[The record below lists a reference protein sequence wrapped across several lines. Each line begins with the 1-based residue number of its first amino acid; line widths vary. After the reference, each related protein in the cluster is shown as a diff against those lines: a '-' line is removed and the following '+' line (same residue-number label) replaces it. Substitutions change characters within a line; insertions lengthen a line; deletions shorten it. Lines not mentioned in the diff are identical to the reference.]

1 MSTLHPTKAKLLD
14 TAVALIDEFGPI
26 GFTVD
31 ALLERSTISK
41 GSLYHHFV
49 DFSDVIEQAQVIRF
63 SRYIDADIKALFE
76 MLSTARSGAEL
87 RERFESLVL
96 ATSDPSRADARSD
109 RATIVGLARHSKNF
123 AEALGREQQ
132 RVTDALADIA
142 REAQEKGYIRT
153 DVDVRVLATFIQTY
167 TLGFVL
173 NDITIDPILPDEWSK
188 FVSALLAASL

>member
-1 MSTLHPTKAKLLD
+1 MSTHPTKAKLLD
-14 TAVALIDEFGPI
+14 TAVSLIDEFGPI

-31 ALLERSTISK
+31 ALLERSGISK

-63 SRYIDADIKALFE
+63 SRYIDEDIRALFE
-76 MLSTARSGAEL
+76 TLSSANSGAEL

-123 AEALGREQQ
+123 ADALGREQQ

-142 REAQEKGYIRT
+142 REAQERGFIRK
-153 DVDVRVLATFIQTY
+153 DVDARVLATFVQTY

-173 NDITIDPILPDEWSK
+173 NDITVDPVNAEDWSK
-188 FVSALLAASL
+188 FVGAMLAASL

>member
-1 MSTLHPTKAKLLD
+1 MS
-14 TAVALIDEFGPI
+14 LIDEFGPM

-31 ALLERSTISK
+31 SLLEQSGISK

-49 DFSDVIEQAQVIRF
+49 DFSDVIEQSQVIRF
-63 SRYIDADIKALFE
+63 SRYIDEDIQALFG
-76 MLSTARSGAEL
+76 MLSSANSGTEL

-96 ATSDPSRADARSD
+96 ATSHPSRGDARSD

-123 AEALGREQQ
+123 AVALGREQQ

-142 REAQEKGYIRT
+142 REAQEKGFIRS

-173 NDITIDPILPDEWSK
+173 NDITIDPISPVDWSK
-188 FVSALLAASL
+188 FVGSILAASL

>member
-1 MSTLHPTKAKLLD
+1 MSTHPTKAKLLE
-14 TAVALIDEFGPI
+14 TAVNLIDEFGPI

-31 ALLERSTISK
+31 SLLDRSGISK

-63 SRYIDADIKALFE
+63 TRYIDEDVKALFE
-76 MLSTARSGAEL
+76 MLSSANSGAEL

-96 ATSDPSRADARSD
+96 ATSHPSRGDARSD

-142 REAQEKGYIRT
+142 REAQERGFIRQ
-153 DVDVRVLATFIQTY
+153 DVDVRILATFIQTY

-173 NDITIDPILPDEWSK
+173 NDITVDPVSPAEWSK
-188 FVSALLAASL
+188 FVGAVLAASL

>member
-1 MSTLHPTKAKLLD
+1 MSTHPTKTKLLE
-14 TAVALIDEFGPI
+14 TAVSLIDEFGPM

-31 ALLERSTISK
+31 SLLEQSGISK

-63 SRYIDADIKALFE
+63 SRYIDEDIQALFG
-76 MLSTARSGAEL
+76 MLSSANSGSEL

-96 ATSDPSRADARSD
+96 ATSHPSRGDARSD

-123 AEALGREQQ
+123 AVALGREQQ

-142 REAQEKGYIRT
+142 REAQEKGFIRS

-173 NDITIDPILPDEWSK
+173 NDITIDPISPVDWSK
-188 FVSALLAASL
+188 FVGSILAASL

>member
-1 MSTLHPTKAKLLD
+1 MSTHPTKAKLLD
-14 TAVALIDEFGPI
+14 TAVSLIDEFGPI

-31 ALLERSTISK
+31 ALLERSGISK

-63 SRYIDADIKALFE
+63 SRYIDADIRTLFE
-76 MLSTARSGAEL
+76 MLASANSGAEL

-96 ATSDPSRADARSD
+96 ATSHPSRGDARSD
-109 RATIVGLARHSKNF
+109 RATILGLARHSKNF

-142 REAQEKGYIRT
+142 REAQEKGFIRK
-153 DVDVRVLATFIQTY
+153 DVDVRVLATFVQTY

-173 NDITIDPILPDEWSK
+173 NDITIDPISPADWSK
-188 FVSALLAASL
+188 FVGAVLAASL

>member
-1 MSTLHPTKAKLLD
+1 MTKFHPTKHRLLD

-31 ALLERSTISK
+31 SLLEKSTISK

-49 DFSDVIEQAQVIRF
+49 DFSDVIEQAQVMRF
-63 SRYIDADIKALFE
+63 SRYVDEDINALINA
-76 MLSTARSGAEL
+76 LSSATSGAQL
-87 RERFESLVL
+87 RSRFESLVL

-123 AEALGREQQ
+123 ATALGAEQQ
-132 RVTDALADIA
+132 RLTDALADIS
-142 REAQEKGYIRT
+142 REAQEKGFIDRE
-153 DVDVRVLATFIQTY
+153 VDVRVLATFLQTY

-173 NDITIDPILPDEWSK
+173 NDITTDPIDPQAWSK
-188 FVSALLAASL
+188 FVGAVLAAAL